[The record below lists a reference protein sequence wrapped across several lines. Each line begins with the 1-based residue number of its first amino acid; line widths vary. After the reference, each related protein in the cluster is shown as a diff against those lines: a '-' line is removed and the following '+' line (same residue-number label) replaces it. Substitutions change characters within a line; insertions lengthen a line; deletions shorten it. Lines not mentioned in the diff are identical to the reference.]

1 MVPDRAAS
9 FLGFPISSP
18 KVHEGPGLVN
28 WVCSLYGMTEG
39 SMKDLVYLARSWAR
53 APELVISGKDF
64 RNSGFDIS
72 QRSYILENLS
82 PGNPV
87 KLESEIRAGEQ
98 SPMVNAC
105 FVVKDW
111 GQGGSEIYLDGGQAE
126 MGKNIRQGHIRRLTG
141 TDLVLWIGMISKN
154 PVKITLIP
162 KEQ

>member
-1 MVPDRAAS
+1 
-9 FLGFPISSP
+9 
-18 KVHEGPGLVN
+18 
-28 WVCSLYGMTEG
+28 
-39 SMKDLVYLARSWAR
+39 MKDLVYLARSWAR

-82 PGNPV
+82 PGDPV
-87 KLESEIRAGEQ
+87 KLECEIRAGEP
-98 SPMVNAC
+98 SPMHNAC

-111 GQGGSEIYLDGGQAE
+111 GQGGAEIFLDGGKTE
-126 MGKNIRQGHIRRLTG
+126 IGKNIRQGHIRRLAG

-162 KEQ
+162 KGM